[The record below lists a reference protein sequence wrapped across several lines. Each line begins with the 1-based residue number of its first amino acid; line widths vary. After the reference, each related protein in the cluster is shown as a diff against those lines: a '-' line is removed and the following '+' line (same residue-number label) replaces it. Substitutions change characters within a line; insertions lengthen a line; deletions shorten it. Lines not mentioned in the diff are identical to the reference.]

1 MVKIFQKE
9 IGGRILEVEI
19 GKLAQLSDGACFL
32 RYGETAVLV
41 SACASKSPREGIDFF
56 PLSVDYEEKMYAAG
70 KIPGGFIK
78 REGRPSENAILTSR
92 LIDRPIRPLFPEGYR
107 NEVQVIATVLSVD
120 LDCSPDIVAM
130 IGSSIALSIS
140 SIPFQGP
147 TASVNV
153 GMIDGKYIINPTNEE
168 REKSDL
174 DLVVSGT
181 KDAVMMIEAGAKEV
195 TEAQVLEAILFAHE
209 EIKEIVSFIEEIV
222 EEVAKEKQEIILFD
236 VDKNLD
242 IEVREYVTQKI
253 ADAIRTEEK
262 MERTEKVES
271 AKEET
276 LEYFMDKYG
285 DDTDIKQVASIL
297 DTVLKEETRHLILY
311 DKVRPDNR
319 KYDEIRPIS
328 CEVGLLP
335 KTHGSGLFTRG
346 QTQALSV
353 VTLGAIGD
361 VQIIDGLSEEESRR
375 YMHHYNFPPFS
386 VGEVRFLRGPGRR
399 EIGHGALA
407 GRALEPMIPSQ
418 DDFPYAIRVVSEV
431 LSSNGSTSQA
441 SVCGSTLS
449 LLDAGVPIKDMVAGI
464 AMGLV
469 KEGDNIAILSDIQG
483 MEDFLGDMDFK
494 VAGTSKGITA
504 MQMDIKIKGIERAI
518 LEDAL
523 EQARVGRLYILDR
536 MKETISSPRPELS
549 PYAPRMLKTKIHPD
563 KIREVIGAGGKTI
576 NKIIE
581 DTGVKI
587 DIEND
592 GTVFIAA
599 STQEAAE
606 DALKIIN
613 DIIRDPEVGDIYK
626 GKVIKIMNFGAFLE
640 ILPGKEGLVHIS
652 NIAHERI
659 NKVEDVL
666 TAGDE
671 VEVKVIE
678 IDQQGKISLS
688 MKALIPKKN
697 NKK

>member
-1 MVKIFQKE
+1 MVKVFQKE

-19 GKLAQLSDGACFL
+19 GKLAQLSDGACLL
-32 RYGETAVLV
+32 RYGETVVLV
-41 SACASKSPREGIDFF
+41 NACSSKLPREGIDFF

-120 LDCSPDIVAM
+120 QDCSPDVVAM
-130 IGSSIALSIS
+130 IGSSIAFSIS

-147 TASVNV
+147 TASVSM
-153 GMIDGKYIINPTNEE
+153 GMVDGQYIINPTSEE
-168 REKSDL
+168 REKSKL

-195 TEAQVLEAILFAHE
+195 TEAQVLEAILLAHE
-209 EIKEIVSFIEEIV
+209 EIKNIVSFIEEIV
-222 EEVAKEKQEIILFD
+222 AEVGKEKQEIVLFE
-236 VDKNLD
+236 VDEDLNA
-242 IEVREYVTQKI
+242 EVREYATQRI
-253 ADAIRTEEK
+253 ADAMRTEEK
-262 MERTEKVES
+262 LERSQNIES
-271 AKEET
+271 VKEET

-285 DDTDIKQVASIL
+285 DDTDTKQINLIL
-297 DTVLKEETRHLILY
+297 DTILKEETRHLILH
-311 DKVRPDNR
+311 DKIRPDNR

-328 CEVGLLP
+328 TEISLLP
-335 KTHGSGLFTRG
+335 KAHGSGLFTRG
-346 QTQALSV
+346 QTQVLSV

-361 VQIIDGLSEEESRR
+361 VQIIDGLGEEESKR
-375 YMHHYNFPPFS
+375 YIHHYNFPPFS
-386 VGEVRFLRGPGRR
+386 TGEVRFLRGPGRR

-407 GRALEPMIPSQ
+407 GRALEPMIPSKE
-418 DDFPYAIRVVSEV
+418 DFPYTIRVVSEV

-469 KEGDNIAILSDIQG
+469 KDGDNIAILSDIQG

-504 MQMDIKIKGIERAI
+504 MQMDIKIKGIEKNI
-518 LEDAL
+518 LENAL
-523 EQARVGRLYILDR
+523 EQARIGRLYILDK

-549 PYAPRMLKTKIHPD
+549 PYAPRMLTTKIHPD
-563 KIREVIGAGGKTI
+563 KIREVIGTGGKTI

-592 GTVFIAA
+592 GTIFIAA
-599 STQEAAE
+599 PTQEAAE
-606 DALKIIN
+606 NAFDAIN

-626 GKVIKIMNFGAFLE
+626 GKVIKIMNFGAFVE
-640 ILPGKEGLVHIS
+640 VLPGKEGLVHIS

-666 TAGDE
+666 AVGDE
-671 VEVKVIE
+671 VDVKVIE

-688 MKALIPKKN
+688 RKALLPRKS

>member
-1 MVKIFQKE
+1 MIKTFQKE
-9 IGGRILEVEI
+9 IGGRVLEVEI
-19 GKLAQLSDGACFL
+19 GKLAQLSDGACLL
-32 RYGETAVLV
+32 RYGETVVLV
-41 SACASKSPREGIDFF
+41 NACASKLPREGIDFF

-78 REGRPSENAILTSR
+78 REGRPSENAILTCR

-130 IGSSIALSIS
+130 IGSSISLSIS

-147 TASVNV
+147 TASVNI
-153 GMIDGKYIINPTNEE
+153 GMIDGKYIINPTSEE
-168 REKSDL
+168 REKSEL
-174 DLVVSGT
+174 DLIVSGT
-181 KDAVMMIEAGAKEV
+181 KDAVMMIEAGANEV
-195 TEAQVLEAILFAHE
+195 TEAQVLDAILFAHE
-209 EIKEIVSFIEEIV
+209 EIKDIVLFIEEIV
-222 EEVAKEKQEIILFD
+222 AEVGKEKQEIILPD
-236 VDKNLD
+236 VDESLD
-242 IEVREYVTQKI
+242 AEVREYATSKI
-253 ADAIRTEEK
+253 ADAIRTVEK
-262 MERTEKVES
+262 LERSERIES
-271 AKEET
+271 AEAEA
-276 LEYFMDKYG
+276 LEYFTDKYG
-285 DDTDIKQVASIL
+285 DDVDIKRVASLL
-297 DTVLKEETRHLILY
+297 DAILKEETRHLILY
-311 DKVRPDNR
+311 DKIRPDDR

-328 CEVGLLP
+328 SEVGLLP

-346 QTQALSV
+346 QTQVLSV

-386 VGEVRFLRGPGRR
+386 TGEVRFLRGPGRR

-418 DDFPYAIRVVSEV
+418 DDFPYTIRVVSEV

-504 MQMDIKIKGIERAI
+504 MQMDIKIKGIEKTI
-518 LEDAL
+518 LEKAL
-523 EQARVGRLYILDR
+523 EQARIGRLYILDK

-549 PYAPRMLKTKIHPD
+549 PYAPRMLITKIHPD

-592 GTVFIAA
+592 GTIFIAA
-599 STQEAAE
+599 LTQEAAE
-606 DALKIIN
+606 NALKAI
-613 DIIRDPEVGDIYK
+613 DEIIREPEVGDIYK
-626 GKVIKIMNFGAFLE
+626 GKVIKIMNFGAFVE

-666 TAGDE
+666 AAGDE
-671 VEVKVIE
+671 IEVKVIE
-678 IDQQGKISLS
+678 IDQQGKIGLS
-688 MKALIPKKN
+688 RKALLPKRS